1 MRSALPWSDMPSPE
15 QAHLL
20 RKQVL
25 LLSKEVWNFLS
36 PLESAQ
42 AAAAAEVIC
51 IRLVFSCMNT

>member
-1 MRSALPWSDMPSPE
+1 MPSPE